1 MTIQRRS
8 VFEVCRLS
16 QASRKK
22 DHTAESGNRIIGS
35 LRSTYRY
42 IRWTKD
48 DDEATRLDH
57 LPRFRRWRRRGAP
70 PGGKQSDFSRS
81 RWLAGRLAPS
91 TNDQASALQM
101 RRVSASML
109 SCWSRRSCESGSPM
123 RRRQS
128 SGRRDRRRRTA
139 ETSSKSRD
147 ENLPLDSRIAARA
160 RSVSHSKVAHER
172 VATAR
177 GLGLGRSFNPLPWLP
192 RGESGEAS
200 PR

>member
-8 VFEVCRLS
+8 DSKCVASLRLL
-16 QASRKK
+16 AR
-22 DHTAESGNRIIGS
+22 RIIRPNPETGLS
-35 LRSTYRY
+35 EVYDRPIGISDGQRN
-42 IRWTKD
+42 

-160 RSVSHSKVAHER
+160 SSVSHSKVAHER